1 MSVADSAP
9 KPGVDQSAMTEIANE
24 IKALNLDLARQNLE
38 AKKITEPAKS
48 AKALA
53 QNG

>member
-1 MSVADSAP
+1 MNINAP
-9 KPGVDQSAMTEIANE
+9 IQNGSIANIANE
-24 IKALNLDLARQNLE
+24 IKALNLELARDNLK